1 MKKKT
6 FCQKIR
12 DFFNQKVLL
21 CDLDG
26 TLIETI
32 SGETFPVDENDWK
45 FKEWIKKAIQEYNPR
60 YIFIISNQGGIE
72 NGYVDEIKFR
82 VKLDNIMGEIRTW
95 GDFIVDGTYCKSNDP
110 DDKYRKPNTGM
121 VDYFR
126 EDCYRNYDFSP
137 RQALMIGDASG
148 LIGQF
153 GDSDARCAYN
163 AGIKYVDVQHF
174 INAMVPCSVCKKNNR
189 PCSLGEDIPVSRPC
203 DDSPRYRLRQ
213 IIKAMKKI
221 NG

>member
-1 MKKKT
+1 MT

-32 SGETFPVDENDWK
+32 SGASFPVDENDWK
-45 FKEWIKKAIQEYNPR
+45 FKEWIKEAIQEYNPR

-82 VKLDNIMGEIRTW
+82 AKLDTIMHEIRTW

-121 VDYFR
+121 VEYFR
-126 EDCYRNYDFSP
+126 EDFYRNYDFSP

-153 GDSDARCAYN
+153 SDSDARCAHN
-163 AGIKYVDVQHF
+163 AGIRYVDVQYF
-174 INAMVPCSVCKKNNR
+174 INAMVPCSVCMSAGI
-189 PCSLGEDIPVSRPC
+189 PCYAGEDKPMMLPC
-203 DDSPRYRLRQ
+203 TFSPRYNLKQ
-213 IIKAMKKI
+213 AIKAMKKI